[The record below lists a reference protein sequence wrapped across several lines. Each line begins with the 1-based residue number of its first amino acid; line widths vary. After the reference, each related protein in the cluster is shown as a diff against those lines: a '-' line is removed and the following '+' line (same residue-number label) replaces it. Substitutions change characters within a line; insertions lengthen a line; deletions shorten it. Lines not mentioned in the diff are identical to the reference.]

1 MRVRTE
7 EKRREIVEAAAALFV
22 EQGYDRTSM
31 SAISE
36 RVGGSKATLYG
47 YFASKE
53 DLLRAVLEHD
63 VAQEAIDLIGA
74 FPSGKDLEGGLTEL
88 GVRYLGGRLSD
99 LSIANLRTVSTQ
111 PADSK
116 LGQDF
121 YDNVLRP
128 AWQMLADHIG
138 ALMQGGRLRQTDPWT
153 AAMHW
158 KGLTEGELLE
168 KRLLGALKWPCKKE
182 VERAARLASEAFLQI
197 YGIEETA

>member
-7 EKRREIVEAAAALFV
+7 GKRREIVEAAAALFV

-31 SAISE
+31 SAISD

-47 YFASKE
+47 YFSSKE
-53 DLLRAVLEHD
+53 ELLKAVLEYD
-63 VAQEAIDLIGA
+63 VAQESLDLLGA
-74 FPSGKDLEGGLTEL
+74 FPTGKDLEEGLAEL
-88 GVRYLGGRLSD
+88 GVRYLSGRLAD
-99 LSIANLRTVSTQ
+99 LAITNLRTVSTQ
-111 PADSK
+111 PAGSN

-138 ALMQGGRLRQTDPWT
+138 ALMQDGRLRQTDPWT

-168 KRLLGALKWPCKKE
+168 KRLLGAMRWPNKKE
-182 VERAARLASEAFLQI
+182 VERAAELAAEAFLRI